1 MGSVDRRAGRGLDGN
16 THAPLIS
23 LADRLSSS
31 HSGHQI
37 QGASI
42 DPFHAA
48 PQSRTRSRRRL
59 NRRGLKVA
67 IEGLAVAQDAPGD
80 ARELVGQGNG
90 KFVLVQSARC
100 SCEPSAEAIP
110 GPIMRAHQENLRRL
124 DQQRAQV
131 LAAPLGDA
139 TQDGSPARA
148 VLSRHEAEPGAKVAP
163 PFKSLAGVDC
173 SYNAGRDQRP
183 DTRHTHQPP
192 AHGLAMAE
200 FFDLACDSL
209 DALVQMAPVI
219 VKAEDQPGRSRR
231 YLVLSVLQYREERV
245 AKGTRTSPDG
255 DALLDEKGSDLVDR
269 RCSAG
274 D

>member
-1 MGSVDRRAGRGLDGN
+1 MPFLPQVRALRRTVNLYFVVAACSREGLLTEPTADALAWTVGTTLHAPNVWTGCHSQVRECCRKSLICIRPVSRRAGRGLDGN

-23 LADRLSSS
+23 LADRPTSS

-139 TQDGSPARA
+139 TQDG
-148 VLSRHEAEPGAKVAP
+148 
-163 PFKSLAGVDC
+163 
-173 SYNAGRDQRP
+173 
-183 DTRHTHQPP
+183 
-192 AHGLAMAE
+192 
-200 FFDLACDSL
+200 
-209 DALVQMAPVI
+209 
-219 VKAEDQPGRSRR
+219 
-231 YLVLSVLQYREERV
+231 
-245 AKGTRTSPDG
+245 
-255 DALLDEKGSDLVDR
+255 
-269 RCSAG
+269 
-274 D
+274 